1 VIDGGSV
8 HGGDSGGKGRK
19 PGFAAEKAG
28 GAGARLAAA
37 RPSHHHSGV
46 AQEVHVKIRD
56 LLKQWKGARQ
66 PRLTAETYAIRLP
79 VEDAARVHALAEMF
93 PDVPEEDLLRDLLG
107 AALSELE
114 AAMPYE
120 PGPRIA
126 SEDDFGDPVYEDA
139 GPTPRFL
146 ALTRKH
152 KERLAPEG

>member
-1 VIDGGSV
+1 
-8 HGGDSGGKGRK
+8 
-19 PGFAAEKAG
+19 
-28 GAGARLAAA
+28 
-37 RPSHHHSGV
+37 
-46 AQEVHVKIRD
+46 VKIRD

-93 PDVPEEDLLRDLLG
+93 PDVPEEDLLRDLIG

-146 ALTRKH
+146 ELTRKY
-152 KERLAPEG
+152 KERLTPEG